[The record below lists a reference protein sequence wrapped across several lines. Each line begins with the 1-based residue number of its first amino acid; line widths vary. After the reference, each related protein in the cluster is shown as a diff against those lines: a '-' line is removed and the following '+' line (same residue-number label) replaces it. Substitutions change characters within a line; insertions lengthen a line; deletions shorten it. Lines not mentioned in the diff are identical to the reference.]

1 MKTVSP
7 LDIQD
12 FATENHNLIYSF
24 LHSRNLKVGEWYDV
38 AAIGFMKAIHN
49 YNTDKGKFSV
59 FAYKCMENE
68 ISMEKRKFIAEKRI
82 GDNILTYYDTPV
94 VGHNSI
100 ESTTIQEL
108 IEDFHSKDFENE
120 IAIREILKKVYNN
133 FSLKCKSII
142 YLNLKGYNQPEIAK
156 EVNLTQSYV
165 SRVLKQFFKELIEEI
180 NR

>member
-1 MKTVSP
+1 MKTISP

-24 LHSRNLKVGEWYDV
+24 LHSRNLIVSEWYDV

-49 YNTDKGKFSV
+49 YNTNKGKFSV

-68 ISMEKRKFIAEKRI
+68 ISMEKRKFTTEKRI

-94 VGHNSI
+94 VGHDFI
-100 ESTTIQEL
+100 ESTTIQEF

-133 FSLKCKSII
+133 FSLKNKSII
-142 YLNLKGYNQPEIAK
+142 YLNLKGYNQREIAEK
-156 EVNLTQSYV
+156 VNLTQSYV
-165 SRVLKQFFKELIEEI
+165 SRILKNFFRELLKEI